1 MKLFIDICR
10 QITNIALRIK
20 KTPVLAVALMLF
32 SLVLAGQQ
40 YPVKVVPQLLPP
52 YSLILSDYYS
62 GTIPKLT
69 ITLINTDVQQPLLN
83 VRLRMTIKNG
93 GSIVARSKEN
103 LSFPI
108 ITLLAG
114 VPQRVSL
121 NDLAPYF
128 NPANLNTSALVQG
141 RLPEGSYEFAFEVL
155 ESNTGALISN
165 TGSAYAFITLN
176 DPPFLNLP
184 LHDAKY
190 STRIINNQPIV
201 FTWTPRNQS
210 DPNSAFT
217 TEYEFQI
224 VEEGGGYLGAA
235 FDNRQPLFTATTDA
249 PVFVYGLASPQLI
262 PGKYYIWRVRARNK
276 NGIDY
281 QNTFKNNGYSEIRWF
296 KYEQAACPPVQGLTS
311 FIQNNTGDIRISWLA
326 GNTGQTKMR
335 YRFMYGEYRNA
346 QYVYNLFWTPWFD
359 APDLA
364 NSSSYNI
371 SKQTKWLR
379 PGGNIND
386 RNDYVYIATPGT
398 ITEYNVTD
406 VCNIIDNSAST
417 ASGKIE
423 YPSSGAY
430 VNFSINGSLLMAYR
444 NSESASALVNPSLLT
459 TEAPPDSQA
468 NIPINT
474 EPSGGK
480 FPLKGVNVIL
490 TNTNGGNVIGT
501 AVTLASGSFKLPFSG
516 NEEANMR
523 TNAVTITYHD
533 PSGIFNDKSFNFPNG
548 LAEYETELSGR
559 ISSST
564 SSWYDI
570 PDNVLLVPSFRFKP
584 SVTLTT
590 VTNGNISLDV
600 LLPDDNNT
608 ADAMKVMQTLS
619 LATNPAVVMFNGKR
633 HKIITTFTDGRQ
645 FKRLISNTNDF
656 PNYIIRVNFND
667 TSAFFPLNTIGK
679 TADNIVTSIDKTF
692 GVYGSTNITG
702 VVNFRSVPQ
711 SNVNLSLKINQAD
724 ILDVSNTRTTYDLV
738 TDANGNYS
746 CNLPKLKTG
755 AKINFIIRAEEI
767 RLLPFKD
774 SVLYT
779 GNAMIKDIY
788 LQNNVYT
795 ITGRL
800 ADQQNNSIS
809 NALVTVKGSSESS
822 KTSPAGFY
830 MLKVY
835 GDELSTASFTVD
847 GYPVKQQTF
856 TPGITYDLVK
866 GDVALTS
873 PGWIKALKLT
883 REVVA
888 NPQLIPANIL
898 TSEIMGTGN
907 GPLQENYPYFF
918 DASET
923 LKGVIDL
930 GRTTYTLPMG
940 TLKLN
945 IPFHG
950 ELVKARI
957 KLENTIVSKLFD
969 STSTAGAV
977 YNAQLSAGHYNI
989 NISSIPGAAVF
1000 VSYFGEFDINGEQ
1013 TTELTVKLADGVL
1026 VRGQIKNKVSDVNID
1041 SVSLAVTGTPYTTVT
1056 DTAGNFCLV
1065 LPQNDAFRFRLT
1077 QKNYNALDTSLSTYY
1092 DSTYIREDQQ
1102 TFTGHYISF
1111 NLFLQEKDITLPAF
1125 KTMSGF
1131 PVEVEKIQSA
1141 SQTGT
1146 YLISGKLQVGD
1157 NGIFTAI
1164 STDNKN
1170 ILTFKELAVRTDS
1183 TAETNAVPMADVAFE
1198 EAVLYTKAFTS
1209 FPIEVTGMPKIM
1221 LKGLKEGNR
1230 ISWRHG
1236 VIGGQKL
1243 KATFRT
1249 MSNQVKLPI
1258 MLWDAYLYSMD
1269 SSVYKADSIRRL
1281 SGLAPFVYVYSSPNY
1296 LIAALSAEQKYSM
1309 DFLQPDSIFNK
1320 TVVGDD
1326 PTGYKRAD
1334 SGYVQSKILM
1344 IKFMIE
1350 RKTAVLNK
1358 FGLALNGYLQLP
1370 KIVAAKVQGDSSST
1384 AGRIRIKKFLIDKN
1398 LAVEQLSFQVSKDS
1412 ALGVGIGKVRLK
1424 ITDINLYGLNGS
1436 NLDNIGLGFAGTVSL
1451 TKDDDHPQRDTIIIK
1466 SLYFRK
1472 FNDEWMVGASLGTGV
1487 SGWSMKSMVFKTTGI
1502 QSIDMSYNI
1511 DAKSYELLASGTL
1524 EYNRNRTDAATNA
1537 DEGTRGALKDI
1548 FPIEI
1553 QSFKLRT
1560 KDFALFVAAKANI
1573 KKSLGPVT
1581 ISVDRL
1587 VVNIG
1592 YEMSVDAMKAF
1603 LVGGTSQGASNGTA
1617 RPEDPLDESKAS
1629 WAVGIVGGLEFPV
1642 NGLEAKAGGAM
1653 IIANVNNNVQVKLD
1667 SVYVSLTSPAVTAKA
1682 SFALSLSGFRRGFEG
1697 AASMNLASKEVSG
1710 SLKYYQYVGGGIE
1723 LGGSIKVAGSGP
1735 GGVVWTTGPV
1745 QWYAVGGGFNLNFAE
1760 QKYMVFLTGD
1770 AGPVGST
1777 KEASYVKDARLEVL
1791 FDVEACGWKPII
1803 KGSGSLVVK
1812 GKQWGTAGITL
1823 DFCKFRLI
1831 ATVNA
1836 SVEIEKI
1843 QVEVA
1848 GVLYAKA
1855 PYNGQEGSLFFA
1867 VNGTMS
1873 GMGGLMSG
1881 NVFVALGVNYSNID
1895 PDAPQEA
1902 RNMWNLIDAAAKDD
1916 DGTNL
1921 NGLYIKGSYGISQR
1935 GGFDVSL
1942 KGFSIVSFDYGFS
1955 ANQSVAVF
1963 VKFSDGNFMIKVME
1977 AAHVYANLSVLIVDI
1992 GASGDAAIAL
2002 SGGYDGSWWFRGN
2015 GSIRVEIYNDGDKS
2029 CNSFSIGTRWLVV
2042 PYPYFKFCVGLG
2054 AGFSYRQGQGL
2065 SFSLGKAE
2073 DVN

>member
-1 MKLFIDICR
+1 MPALTVVFI
-10 QITNIALRIK
+10 LS
-20 KTPVLAVALMLF
+20 VLVT
-32 SLVLAGQQ
+32 VGQQ

-52 YSLILSDYYS
+52 YTLILSDYYS
-62 GTIPKLT
+62 GTIPKLS
-69 ITLINTDVQQPLLN
+69 ITLINTDLQQPLVN

-93 GSIVARSKEN
+93 GSIIARSKDN
-103 LSFPI
+103 QSYPI

-128 NPANLNTSALVQG
+128 NPANLNSSGAIQG
-141 RLPEGSYEFAFEVL
+141 VLPEGSYEFAFEVL
-155 ESNTGALISN
+155 ESNTGAVISN

-184 LHDAKY
+184 LQNVKL
-190 STRIINNQPIV
+190 INNQPIV

-224 VEEGGGYLGAA
+224 VENWAGYLGAA
-235 FDNRQPLFTATTDA
+235 FDNSQPLFTTTTNA
-249 PVFVYGLASPQLI
+249 PVFVYGPASPQLI
-262 PGKYYIWRVRARNK
+262 PGKFYVWRVRARNK

-296 KYEQAACPPVQGLTS
+296 KYEQAPCPPVQGLQS
-311 FIQNNTGDIRISWLA
+311 FVQTNTGDLRISWIA
-326 GNTGQTKMR
+326 GNTGQTKLR

-346 QYVYNLFWTPWFD
+346 KYVYNLFWTPWFD
-359 APDLA
+359 SPDLA
-364 NSSSYNI
+364 NVSSYNI
-371 SKQTKWLR
+371 SNQIKWLR
-379 PGGNIND
+379 SGGNPND
-386 RNDYVYIATPGT
+386 RNDYVYLASPGT
-398 ITEYNVTD
+398 IIEYNVTD
-406 VCNIIDNSAST
+406 ICSVIDNSSST

-423 YPSSGAY
+423 YPSSGSY
-430 VNFSINGSLLMAYR
+430 INFKIRGSLLMAYR
-444 NSESASALVNPSLLT
+444 NTESASLLVNPSLLKT
-459 TEAPPDSQA
+459 DATPDAQA
-468 NIPINT
+468 NIPIST
-474 EPSGGK
+474 EASGGK

-490 TNTNGGNVIGT
+490 TYTNGGNVIGT
-501 AVTLASGSFKLPFSG
+501 ATTRASGSFELPFSG
-516 NEEANMR
+516 NEEVNMR
-523 TNAVTITYHD
+523 TKAVTITYHD
-533 PSGIFNDKSFNFPNG
+533 PSGIFNDKSFSFPNG
-548 LAEYETELSGR
+548 LAGYEPALSYA
-559 ISSST
+559 ISGTT

-570 PDNVLLVPSFRFKP
+570 ADNVLLVPSFRFKP
-584 SVTLTT
+584 SVTLST
-590 VTNGNISLDV
+590 VTNRNISLDV
-600 LLPDDNNT
+600 LIPDDNNT
-608 ADAMKVMQTLS
+608 ADAIKVMQTLS
-619 LATNPAVVMFNGKR
+619 LATNPEVVTYNGKR

-645 FKRLISNTNDF
+645 FKRLISNTDDF
-656 PNYIIRVNFND
+656 PNYIIRVNYND
-667 TSAFFPLNTIGK
+667 TSAFFPLNTIEK
-679 TADNIVTSIDKTF
+679 TADNLVTSIDKTF

-711 SNVNLSLKINQAD
+711 SNVNLSIRLKQSD
-724 ILDVSNTRTTYDLV
+724 ILDATNTKTTYELL
-738 TDANGNYS
+738 TDANGNYN
-746 CNLPKLKTG
+746 CNLPKLKSG
-755 AKINFIIRAEEI
+755 AKINFITRAEEI

-774 SVLYT
+774 SVIYT
-779 GNAMIKDIY
+779 GNGMIKDIY

-809 NALVTVKGSSESS
+809 NALVAVKGSSESTR
-822 KTSPAGFY
+822 TSSTGFY

-847 GYPVKQQTF
+847 GYPVQQRTF
-856 TPGITYDLVK
+856 TPGIAYDLVT
-866 GDVALTS
+866 GDAALPPS
-873 PGWIKALKLT
+873 AWIAALKLAKEIAT
-883 REVVA
+883 
-888 NPQLIPANIL
+888 NPQLIPGNIL
-898 TSEIMGTGN
+898 TGEIMGTGT

-940 TLKLN
+940 MLKLN

-957 KLENTIVSKLFD
+957 KLQNTIVSKLFD

-977 YNAQLSAGHYNI
+977 YNAQLPAGHYNI
-989 NISSIPGAAVF
+989 NISSIPGEAVF
-1000 VSYFGEFDINGEQ
+1000 VSYFGEFDISGEQ
-1013 TTELTVKLADGVL
+1013 TSELTVKLADGVV
-1026 VRGQIKNKVSDVNID
+1026 VRGKIKNKVSNVNID
-1041 SVSLAVTGTPYTTVT
+1041 SVYLTVSGTPYTTST
-1056 DTAGNFCLV
+1056 DTAGNYYIV
-1065 LPQNDAFRFRLT
+1065 LPQNDEFQFRLT
-1077 QKNYNALDTSLSTYY
+1077 QKHYNALDTSLSTYY
-1092 DSTYIREDQQ
+1092 DSTYIRENQQ
-1102 TFTGHYISF
+1102 TFTGHYINF
-1111 NLFLQEKDITLPAF
+1111 NLFLQEKDTTLPAF
-1125 KTMSGF
+1125 ITMSGF
-1131 PVEVEKIQSA
+1131 PVEVEKIQSM

-1146 YLISGKLQVGD
+1146 YLISGTLKVGD

-1164 STDNKN
+1164 ATDNKN
-1170 ILTFKELAVRTDS
+1170 ILTFKELVVKTDS
-1183 TAETNAVPMADVAFE
+1183 TAETNAVPLADVAFE

-1209 FPIEVTGMPKIM
+1209 FPIEVTGLPRIM

-1230 ISWRHG
+1230 ITWRRG

-1258 MLWDAYLYSMD
+1258 MLWDAYLYTMD
-1269 SSVYKADSIRRL
+1269 SSVYKADSIRKL
-1281 SGLAPFVYVYSSPNY
+1281 SGQAPFAYVYSSPNF
-1296 LIAALSAEQKYSM
+1296 IITALSAAQKYQM

-1320 TVVGDD
+1320 TVVGND

-1334 SGYVQSKILM
+1334 SEYVQSKILM
-1344 IKFMIE
+1344 VKFMIE
-1350 RKTAVLNK
+1350 RKTAMLNK
-1358 FGLALNGYLQLP
+1358 FGLSLNGYLQLP
-1370 KIVAAKVQGDSSST
+1370 KIVAAKVQGDSGST
-1384 AGRIRIKKFLIDKN
+1384 AGRIRIKKFIIDKN
-1398 LAVEQLSFQVSKDS
+1398 LTVEQLSFQVSKDS
-1412 ALGVGIGKVRLK
+1412 SLGIGIGKVRLK
-1424 ITDINLYGLNGS
+1424 ITDVNLYGLNGS
-1436 NLDNIGLGFAGTVSL
+1436 NLDNVGLGFAGTVSL
-1451 TKDDDHPQRDTIIIK
+1451 TKDDDHPQRDTIFIK
-1466 SLYFRK
+1466 SLYFRRM
-1472 FNDEWMVGASLGTGV
+1472 NEEWMVGASLGTGV
-1487 SGWSMKSMVFKTTGI
+1487 SGWSMKSMVFKTTGM

-1524 EYNRNRTDAATNA
+1524 DYNRNRTDAATNA
-1537 DEGTRGALKDI
+1537 DEGTKGALKDI

-1560 KDFALFVAAKANI
+1560 KDFALFLAAKANI

-1592 YEMSVDAMKAF
+1592 YDMSVDAMNAF
-1603 LVGGTSQGASNGTA
+1603 LVSGTSQGASNGTA
-1617 RPEDPLDESKAS
+1617 GPEDPLDESKAS

-1653 IIANVNNNVQVKLD
+1653 IIANVANNIQVKLD
-1667 SVYVSLTSPAVTAKA
+1667 SIYVSLTSPAVTAKA

-1697 AASMNLASKEVSG
+1697 AATMNLASKEVSG
-1710 SLKYYQYVGGGIE
+1710 SLKYYQYIGGGIE
-1723 LGGSIKVAGSGP
+1723 LGGSIKVSGSGP

-1770 AGPVGST
+1770 AGAVGST
-1777 KEASYVKDARLEVL
+1777 KEVSYVKDARLEVL

-1812 GKQWGTAGITL
+1812 SKPWGTAGITL

-1836 SVEIEKI
+1836 SVEIEKL

-1848 GVLYAKA
+1848 GVLYVKA

-1881 NVFVALGVNYSNID
+1881 NVVVALGINYSNID

-1902 RNMWNLIDAAAKDD
+1902 RSMWNLIDAAAKDNN
-1916 DGTNL
+1916 GTKL

-1955 ANQSVAVF
+1955 AMQAVAVF
-1963 VKFSDGNFMIKVME
+1963 VKFSNGNFMIKVME
-1977 AAHVYANLSVLIVDI
+1977 SAHVYANLSVLIVDI
-1992 GASGDAAIAL
+1992 GATGDASIAL
-2002 SGGYDGSWWFRGN
+2002 AGGYDGSWWFRGN
-2015 GSIRVEIYNDGDKS
+2015 GSIRVEIYNDGNKS

-2042 PYPYFKFCVGLG
+2042 PYPYFKFCVGLS
-2054 AGFSYRQGQGL
+2054 AGFSYRQGDGL
-2065 SFSLGKAE
+2065 SFSLGKGE